1 MLIINYSSYFEVNL
15 YSILLFVS
23 LAYCGKEEL
32 SHFALNTKLIDE
44 GWVDHSDVGAGVDQ
58 AVSGCI
64 SSIVGDDL
72 EGHDLQVNLRGFG
85 QGCSSA
91 RARGS
96 ILVAWQDSRHG
107 WDDCDFSVVSVMIS
121 VFSGW
126 T

>member
-1 MLIINYSSYFEVNL
+1 MLIINGSYFEVNL

-32 SHFALNTKLIDE
+32 PQFALNTKLIDE
-44 GWVDHSDVGAGVDQ
+44 GWVNHGDVRAGVDQ
-58 AVSGCI
+58 AVSGCM
-64 SSIVGDDL
+64 SSIVGDNL
-72 EGHDLQVNLRGFG
+72 EGHNLQVNLRGFG
-85 QGCSSA
+85 HGCSGA

-96 ILVAWQDSRHG
+96 ILVTWQVSGHG
-107 WDDCDFSVVSVMIS
+107 WDDCDFSVVSLMIS